1 MTDAASKAS
10 ATSNSPSARLPLEG
24 VRVVDIA
31 SFLAA
36 PIGAMFL
43 ADFGADVVK
52 VERPDT
58 GDESRYWGNS
68 KNGVGLYYKVLN
80 RNKRSV
86 TADLRTPLG
95 VEIVKRLVK
104 SADILVENFRPGT
117 LEKWGLGWDVLS
129 KINPGLIMLRITG
142 FGQTGPNSSRPGF
155 GTLAEA
161 YSGFAFINGFPE
173 HPPVLPAFGLADS
186 TAGLMGAYLAMV
198 ALKGRDVNGGKGQY
212 IDLALYEPLFTLLG
226 PQAVNYDQLGL
237 IQQRNG
243 SLHAFT
249 APRNCYRTKDG
260 KYVAIAG
267 ASQSTFER
275 MCVALGVPEIPED
288 PRFKDNRLRIQNNK
302 EMDPLLQVA
311 VARFTL
317 DELMEQFIKLEAA
330 VAPVNDIAQV
340 FEDPHVQ
347 ARENIVTVLDDELG
361 GPVRFQNIAGKLSAT
376 PGRVKHAGPRLGS
389 SNNDI
394 LIRELGFSEEELR
407 TGKLAGDTVRG

>member
-1 MTDAASKAS
+1 MTDASHVS
-10 ATSNSPSARLPLEG
+10 TSGSPSARLPLEG

-104 SADILVENFRPGT
+104 TADILVENFRTGT

-129 KINPGLIMLRITG
+129 KINPGLVMLRITG
-142 FGQTGPNSSRPGF
+142 FGQTGPNASRPGF

-173 HPPVLPAFGLADS
+173 QPPILPAFGLADS

-198 ALKGRDVNGGKGQY
+198 ALKGREVNGGKGQY

-317 DELMEQFIKLEAA
+317 DELMEKFIELEAA

-347 ARENIVTVLDDELG
+347 ARENIVTVFDEELG
-361 GPVRFQNIAGKLSAT
+361 GPVRFQNIAGKFSAT
-376 PGRVKHAGPRLGS
+376 PGKVKHAGPRLGS
-389 SNNDI
+389 SNKDI
-394 LIRELGFSEEELR
+394 LIGELGFSEEELR
-407 TGKLAGDTVRG
+407 TGRLAGETVRA

>member
-1 MTDAASKAS
+1 MTDATSKAS
-10 ATSNSPSARLPLEG
+10 TSSAQPARLPLEG

-104 SADILVENFRPGT
+104 TADILVENFRPGT

-129 KINPGLIMLRITG
+129 KINPGLVMLRITG

-173 HPPVLPAFGLADS
+173 QPPILPAFGLADS

-198 ALKGRDVNGGKGQY
+198 ALKGREVNGGKGQY

-260 KYVAIAG
+260 KFVAIAG

-275 MCVALGVPEIPED
+275 MCIALGVPEIPED

-302 EMDPLLQVA
+302 EMDPLLQAA

-317 DELMEQFIKLEAA
+317 DELMEQFIRLEAA

-340 FEDPHVQ
+340 FDDPHVQ
-347 ARENIVTVLDDELG
+347 ARENIVTVHDEELG

-376 PGRVKHAGPRLGS
+376 PGIVKHAGPRLGS
-389 SNNDI
+389 SNKDI
-394 LIRELGFSEEELR
+394 LIGELGFTEEQLR
-407 TGKLAGDTVRG
+407 TGQLAGETVRA

>member
-10 ATSNSPSARLPLEG
+10 TSDSQSARLPLEG

-173 HPPVLPAFGLADS
+173 QPPILPAFGLADS

-198 ALKGRDVNGGKGQY
+198 ALKGREVNGGKGQY

-302 EMDPLLQVA
+302 EMDPLLQIA

-340 FEDPHVQ
+340 FQDPHVQ
-347 ARENIVTVLDDELG
+347 ARENIVTVFDEELG

-389 SNNDI
+389 SNSDI
-394 LIRELGFSEEELR
+394 LIGELGFTEEELR
-407 TGKLAGDTVRG
+407 TGKVASRAAAE